1 MTLEELA
8 ALHEEVFAPW
18 VKALRI
24 RPVEIGP
31 AGARFLMPAG
41 ADLVR
46 RGGEGGGVIC
56 GQALAA
62 AGDTASVMAL
72 VATLERFRPCTTTDL
87 SVRFLRPLGEG
98 EVEIAVS
105 ILSNGRRMAATQA
118 EFRAA
123 GGGKLAATVSCG
135 FAWLDA

>member
-1 MTLEELA
+1 MTLEELS
-8 ALHEEVFAPW
+8 ALHDEVFAPW
-18 VKALRI
+18 VKALKI
-24 RPVEIGP
+24 TPVEIGP
-31 AGARFLMPAG
+31 GGGRFLMPAG
-41 ADLVR
+41 PDLVR
-46 RGGEGGGVIC
+46 RGGDGGGVVC

-87 SVRFLRPLGEG
+87 AVRFLRPLGEG
-98 EVEIAVS
+98 ETEITVT
-105 ILSNGRRMAATQA
+105 ILSNGRRMAATMA